1 MSLWVIVIMGLIAGN
16 TGKAA
21 ATGVEGVLV
30 GAMVNKFTKYPPKC
44 IFYKAFSIGS
54 NSDKLIGTHIYID
67 KNSTKRQA
75 PSSKPNI
82 LQIIFYPQFIHI
94 TFTGA
99 FAFLEFF
106 LLLRTNPVI
115 RLYK

>member
-44 IFYKAFSIGS
+44 ILYKAFSIGS
-54 NSDKLIGTHIYID
+54 NSDKLIGTHIYILIRIVLNG
-67 KNSTKRQA
+67 KL
-75 PSSKPNI
+75 PVPNPT
-82 LQIIFYPQFIHI
+82 YC
-94 TFTGA
+94 
-99 FAFLEFF
+99 
-106 LLLRTNPVI
+106 
-115 RLYK
+115 K